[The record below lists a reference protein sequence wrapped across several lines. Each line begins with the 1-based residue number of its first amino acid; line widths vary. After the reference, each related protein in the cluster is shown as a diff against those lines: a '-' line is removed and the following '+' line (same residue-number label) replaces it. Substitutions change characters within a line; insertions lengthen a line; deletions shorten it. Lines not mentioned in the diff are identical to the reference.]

1 MLFFCSG
8 QVAVITPRQVIT
20 GLGGKQVRAVAAAK
34 HHTVIATEGGEVY
47 TWGSN
52 RGEAQDLIRTWTSFG
67 WQKYD
72 FLLDSSFWHVRLDEI
87 QKLFGKAA
95 FISKFGWQSFRV
107 EPLDVRT

>member
-1 MLFFCSG
+1 MQGLGDGHQSCHYSDRSECNTELVGTAFSCSG

-52 RGEAQDLIRTWTSFG
+52 RGEAQDLIRTF
-67 WQKYD
+67 
-72 FLLDSSFWHVRLDEI
+72 VRVADIRLS
-87 QKLFGKAA
+87 G
-95 FISKFGWQSFRV
+95 R
-107 EPLDVRT
+107 